1 MRFPTFS
8 NLNIKNK
15 SLVLVA
21 IFTLINIGIIYF
33 LIIPSIDNIKNLRN
47 DILNLKI
54 DSENKIAQ
62 ETKTNDLNNK
72 FKKIE
77 PQLEKINQI
86 FISQNREIEFITT
99 LEGLEGKYNIT
110 QTLNLG
116 LDDAKQG
123 EGFKIVPFSIDAN
136 GNFKD
141 IMNYLTGV
149 ESLNY
154 YINIENISL
163 SKNATDINT
172 QQKIPGQES
181 SSESKIN
188 IKVSGFAYWK

>member
-1 MRFPTFS
+1 MRFPTLS
-8 NLNIKNK
+8 NFNLKNK

-33 LIIPSIDNIKNLRN
+33 LIMPSIDNIKNLRN
-47 DILNLKI
+47 DTINLKI

-72 FKKIE
+72 LKKIE

-99 LEGLEGKYNIT
+99 LESLESKYNIT

-116 LDDAKQG
+116 LDDAEQG
-123 EGFKIVPFSIDAN
+123 DGFKIVPFSIDAN

-163 SKNATDINT
+163 SNNSTDISSPE
-172 QQKIPGQES
+172 KIPGQES
-181 SSESKIN
+181 DADSKVN
-188 IKVSGFAYWK
+188 IKISGFAYWK